1 MTNAYL
7 CYLVVTCDYYF
18 LLYMMG
24 VIPLHL
30 CMEKVINWS
39 LKFETRRQGGHLQNM
54 VAFINLKTNLL
65 HFNGKRCV
73 TNIYLLICKDCNN
86 FGF

>member
-18 LLYMMG
+18 FLYRPSLD

-30 CMEKVINWS
+30 CSEKEIRWS
-39 LKFETRRQGGHLQNM
+39 LKQGDKVG
-54 VAFINLKTNLL
+54 TY
-65 HFNGKRCV
+65 G
-73 TNIYLLICKDCNN
+73 TW
-86 FGF
+86 